1 MSDPTPAPGWYPAP
15 HANNEQRYWDGA
27 QWLEPQPAAP
37 TAVLTE
43 AVPFAGAVP
52 SAGEAQANAAAESKP
67 TPVLSIV
74 ALIAGIIAF
83 FTGIVPILG
92 VILGLGAI
100 ALGVFALMKK
110 QRKGLAIAGIVLG
123 TVAVISS
130 IAVTAGISAN
140 LPSSDKKPIAA
151 VQQTSEPADEEAAEE
166 PPATITVPDVVGLPV
181 SDAITVLE
189 DAGLDAPQ
197 LTSFEDPTALVV
209 STSRAAGTEATEGA
223 AITIVVAEKPKLT
236 LGQQNAIGK
245 AKDYLSLMG
254 FSRTG
259 LIDQLSFEGFS
270 AEDATF
276 GADNAG
282 ADWNAECA
290 EKAQQYLDLM
300 SMSRDGLIDQLAF
313 EGFLSTEIDYALVA
327 VGY

>member
-37 TAVLTE
+37 TAVLTD
-43 AVPFAGAVP
+43 AVPAAGAAP
-52 SAGEAQANAAAESKP
+52 WASAASADAAAESKP

-100 ALGVFALMKK
+100 ALGVFALMKQ
-110 QRKGLAIAGIVLG
+110 QRKGLAVAGIVLG
-123 TVAVISS
+123 SIAVITS
-130 IAVTAGISAN
+130 IAVTAGIAAN
-140 LPSSDKKPIAA
+140 LPASDKKPVAA
-151 VQQTSEPADEEAAEE
+151 VQQTSEPADEEVAEE

-197 LTSFEDPTALVV
+197 LTSFEDPAALVV
-209 STSRAAGTEATEGA
+209 STSRAAGSEATEGA

-236 LGQQNAIGK
+236 LGQQNAIAK
-245 AKDYLSLMG
+245 AQDYLDYSG

-259 LIDQLSFEGFS
+259 LIGQLEYEGFS
-270 AEDATF
+270 TEDATF

-282 ADWNAECA
+282 ADWNAEAA
-290 EKAQQYLDLM
+290 EKAADYLNY
-300 SMSRDGLIDQLAF
+300 SSFSRQSLYEQLEY
-313 EGFLSTEIDYALVA
+313 EGFQAAEIEYALSA